1 MRFRGLVLAGFLGLA
16 ACATVPP
23 TLDPQLFEAE
33 MVRLDANPSPASRDA
48 AFGELLARTD
58 LTEDQRATALYSRAD
73 KRLDGKFNLP
83 GAVADFDA
91 FLAAYPDDA
100 RAATA
105 TRRKLF
111 ATEEI
116 EAAERRLAQL
126 QNLSDWFDDKVLM
139 GDIAAG
145 AARYR
150 TSGLTPNPAQIYLLR
165 ESGYVCAPEDSVD
178 GELVHR
184 HGDVPE
190 HAEAAVW
197 CPDPTV
203 S

>member
-1 MRFRGLVLAGFLGLA
+1 MRFRGFVPVILLGLA

-23 TLDPQLFEAE
+23 TVDPVLFQAE
-33 MVRLDANPSPASRDA
+33 LTRLDANPSPASLDA
-48 AFGELLARTD
+48 ELSTLLARTD
-58 LTEDQRATALYSRAD
+58 LTEDQRATALYTRAD
-73 KRLDGKFNLP
+73 KRLDGRFDLP

-91 FLAAYPDDA
+91 FLALRPEDA
-100 RAATA
+100 RASTA

-126 QNLSDWFDDKVLM
+126 QNLADWFDDKVLM
-139 GDIAAG
+139 GDVAAG

-150 TSGLTPNPAQIYLLR
+150 KSGLTPNPAHLYLLK
-165 ESGYVCAPEDSVD
+165 ESGYVCARVETVESDP
-178 GELVHR
+178 VHR

-190 HAEAAVW
+190 HVEGAVW